1 MVQGIDHSIMSLPF
15 KHEDLS
21 SIFVTHVKQKTIR
34 LCACNFSA
42 GAVEIGGFLKLPGW
56 SDWPT

>member
-1 MVQGIDHSIMSLPF
+1 MVQDTAHSVMSLPS
-15 KHEDLS
+15 KHEDLN
-21 SIFVTHVKQKTIR
+21 SIFVTHVKQKIIR

-42 GAVEIGGFLKLPGW
+42 GAVEIGGFLEFPGQ